1 MAINPSFHS
10 ICLGLKFLGSPL
22 LNKKFLSRNNIKSQT
37 METLDFRFQEKKK
50 VWCLSGPIE
59 SIIRQKTSVIG
70 YGKEI
75 KKKKRENVKVLKNF
89 RLAIIDI
96 HEVFQGSFDIS
107 WISAEEI
114 AKNNKRKLM
123 FLAEHF
129 ESITMALPG
138 LVSTKLQTQ
147 SLSFSSQK
155 IVPTLYLILPLLR
168 GPYRL
173 YFSAFFLIYA
183 LLRKKRRKKREKES
197 FFR

>member
-1 MAINPSFHS
+1 M
-10 ICLGLKFLGSPL
+10 
-22 LNKKFLSRNNIKSQT
+22 
-37 METLDFRFQEKKK
+37 
-50 VWCLSGPIE
+50 
-59 SIIRQKTSVIG
+59 
-70 YGKEI
+70 
-75 KKKKRENVKVLKNF
+75 KNF

-155 IVPTLYLILPLLR
+155 IIPTLYLILPLLR